1 MRAFFISLYSRRDTL
16 ARLIHFR
23 QGNYDFFT
31 ISLVSKFANLQFR
44 SFAIFSMLTSD
55 FTPHSENHYENTPR
69 ISRFL
74 GFRIRGLDR
83 DHRSCWLS

>member
-44 SFAIFSMLTSD
+44 SFAIF
-55 FTPHSENHYENTPR
+55 
-69 ISRFL
+69 
-74 GFRIRGLDR
+74 FR
-83 DHRSCWLS
+83 C